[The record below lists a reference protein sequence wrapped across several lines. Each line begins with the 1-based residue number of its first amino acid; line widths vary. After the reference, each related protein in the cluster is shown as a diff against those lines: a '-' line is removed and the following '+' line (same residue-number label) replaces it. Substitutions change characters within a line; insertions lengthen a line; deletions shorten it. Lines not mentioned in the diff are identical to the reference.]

1 MVLLLQRNLY
11 LVWEADVHL
20 VHIHSHFGVF
30 YNKTTSEYRI
40 ASSDCSMI
48 VGIFFPLKQFHLP
61 CIFFPP
67 PPLEKMIIILIYIQ
81 MVIIDENC

>member
-1 MVLLLQRNLY
+1 MVGLP
-11 LVWEADVHL
+11 LVIAHDC
-20 VHIHSHFGVF
+20 G
-30 YNKTTSEYRI
+30 I
-40 ASSDCSMI
+40 ASNDCLMI
-48 VGIFFPLKQFHLP
+48 VGIFLSLKQFHLP